1 MYELVIRGG
10 EVVDGS
16 GLPSYRADIGI
27 RSGRISRIGRIK
39 ERGRQEL
46 DARGLV
52 VAPGFIDG
60 HTHMDA
66 QVAWDPLGTCSC
78 WHGVTTAIMGNCG
91 FTLAPCRPDEK
102 HLVLRNLER
111 AEDIPAEA
119 MEAGIDWTWET
130 YAQYLDALEG

>member
-27 RSGRISRIGRIK
+27 RGGRISRIGRIK
-39 ERGRQEL
+39 ERGGEEV

-60 HTHMDA
+60 HTHMDVVCPQSRYQSVSQSPA
-66 QVAWDPLGTCSC
+66 A
-78 WHGVTTAIMGNCG
+78 
-91 FTLAPCRPDEK
+91 LASPWAD
-102 HLVLRNLER
+102 RNG
-111 AEDIPAEA
+111 A
-119 MEAGIDWTWET
+119 
-130 YAQYLDALEG
+130 

>member
-46 DARGLV
+46 
-52 VAPGFIDG
+52 
-60 HTHMDA
+60 
-66 QVAWDPLGTCSC
+66 
-78 WHGVTTAIMGNCG
+78 
-91 FTLAPCRPDEK
+91 
-102 HLVLRNLER
+102 
-111 AEDIPAEA
+111 
-119 MEAGIDWTWET
+119 AGC
-130 YAQYLDALEG
+130 